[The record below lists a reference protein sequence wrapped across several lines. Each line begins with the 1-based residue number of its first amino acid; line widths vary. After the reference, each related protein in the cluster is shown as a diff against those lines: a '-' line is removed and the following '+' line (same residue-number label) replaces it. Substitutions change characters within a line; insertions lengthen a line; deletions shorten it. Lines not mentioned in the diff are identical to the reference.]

1 MARAPCS
8 SGVRA
13 ARARL
18 LQLLLGGIDGHAEY
32 HVVVTLT
39 RENLRL
45 RVATWQIRAARAA
58 AIGRRA
64 SGTARAVGIRLR
76 VCSSPVLVVADG
88 VGGVRRSAR
97 GGMRAHE
104 PV

>member
-8 SGVRA
+8 SGARE

-39 RENLRL
+39 RENLR
-45 RVATWQIRAARAA
+45 VATWQIRAARAA

-64 SGTARAVGIRLR
+64 SGTARAVGTGLR
-76 VCSSPVLVVADG
+76 VCSSPVVVVADG